1 VNTSLFKVG
10 HASALLFLYRT
21 DVVGVLLQPGHAH
34 SLGLAFKVSAG
45 ELLVATVRG
54 LLASPA
60 HHAVFDAAPQWQ
72 PGGASAVDLVGASHT
87 LEVAVAALDVVI
99 ASYSLGATFVFN

>member
-1 VNTSLFKVG
+1 M
-10 HASALLFLYRT
+10 
-21 DVVGVLLQPGHAH
+21 LQPGHTH

-60 HHAVFDAAPQWQ
+60 HHAVFDATQWQ

-99 ASYSLGATFVFN
+99 ASYSLGAP

>member
-1 VNTSLFKVG
+1 VYTSLFKVG
-10 HASALLFLYRT
+10 HAFALFFLYRT
-21 DVVGVLLQPGHAH
+21 DFVGVLLQPGHAH
-34 SLGLAFKVSAG
+34 SLGLALKVSAG

-60 HHAVFDAAPQWQ
+60 HHAVFDAPQWQ
-72 PGGASAVDLVGASHT
+72 PGGACAVDLVGASHT

-99 ASYSLGATFVFN
+99 ASYSLGAPFVFG